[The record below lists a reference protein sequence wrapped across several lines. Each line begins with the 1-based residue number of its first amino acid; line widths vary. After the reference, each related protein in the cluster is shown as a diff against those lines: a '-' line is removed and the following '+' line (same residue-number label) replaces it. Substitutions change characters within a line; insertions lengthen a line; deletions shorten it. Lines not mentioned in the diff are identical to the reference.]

1 MTRQE
6 YKDKLIKGH
15 EQTISVAMNI
25 ALTIDKIFDDL
36 ESRVCGNCI
45 YCKRIEEERINIC
58 INKENEYMNGLC
70 SMQVDENFGC
80 NRFEKRREND

>member
-36 ESRVCGNCI
+36 ESRVCENCKF
-45 YCKRIEEERINIC
+45 CSREGFGGFVCTNEEIANMSLSGWRKV
-58 INKENEYMNGLC
+58 NK
-70 SMQVDENFGC
+70 NFGC
-80 NRFEKRREND
+80 NKFERREND